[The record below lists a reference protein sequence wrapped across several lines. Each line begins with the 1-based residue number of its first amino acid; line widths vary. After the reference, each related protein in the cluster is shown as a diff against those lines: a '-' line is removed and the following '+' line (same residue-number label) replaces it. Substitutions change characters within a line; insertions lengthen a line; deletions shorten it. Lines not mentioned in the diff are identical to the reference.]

1 MVAVTVLCSNPFV
14 CVSKWPLWITFVKNR
29 LFVKNLYIFGFFNK
43 FLKAKYAFS
52 KNSLHVSSI
61 FLPKWRKISSSTK
74 NLFCSYKQLQ
84 RLSTNFYNPCQSVI
98 IEIKYHS
105 LLILIVI
112 CNLLGS
118 RYYSV
123 FTLLANKNWFSIQL
137 ESMSTIVIQKLVL
150 DWVINIF
157 LNHFSNIYIYVST
170 NVLGRGRPFFWHSND
185 HDQAKAMTS
194 ANSTILVVKTS
205 VGVTAFKIPPTNL
218 VDELERNIWTS
229 GLVGLQNVAH

>member
-1 MVAVTVLCSNPFV
+1 ML
-14 CVSKWPLWITFVKNR
+14 
-29 LFVKNLYIFGFFNK
+29 
-43 FLKAKYAFS
+43 
-52 KNSLHVSSI
+52 
-61 FLPKWRKISSSTK
+61 KWRKIFSSTK

-118 RYYSV
+118 RYFSV
-123 FTLLANKNWFSIQL
+123 FTQQANKIDFLSNLNPCQL
-137 ESMSTIVIQKLVL
+137 LSLNSFCQKLVL
-150 DWVINIF
+150 DWVTNIF
-157 LNHFSNIYIYVST
+157 LNHFSHSYIYVST